1 MYKDSNAVEAY
12 FLFLIEFILKGII
25 MDYKAIETVSLQMLE
40 NLIRK
45 L

>member
-1 MYKDSNAVEAY
+1 MLLRHI
-12 FLFLIEFILKGII
+12 FLLIEFILKGII